1 MHLLLTS
8 WESCQLEKG
17 ANEQVGGYLLPAQS
31 FSVLPHEGVNAADWG
46 PVLDENYA
54 LVFSLPRRL
63 VFISLAVL
71 LG

>member
-17 ANEQVGGYLLPAQS
+17 TNEQVGGYLLPAQS
-31 FSVLPHEGVNAADWG
+31 SVLPHEGVNAADWG
-46 PVLDENYA
+46 PALEENCT